1 MPAFAPIRAGFAAA
15 LLALATVVQ
24 PLAADTPRH
33 AIAMYGEPALPPDL
47 VSLPYANPDAPKGG
61 RIVFGELGGFD
72 SLNPFI
78 LKGRAPWGVSSFTV
92 ETLMARS
99 WDEPFTLYGRL
110 AESITTDDARSY
122 AEFTL
127 RPEARFADGSPVTVD
142 DVIWSFQ
149 TLGTQG
155 NPRYRAAYQKVARV
169 SQTGPHTVRFDFAEA
184 DRELPL
190 ILGLRPILKRAQWEG
205 RDFTDSGLEAPIG
218 SGPYEVAAYEP
229 GRFITYRR
237 RADWWGADLPIN
249 RGQHNLD
256 EIRFDYYAD
265 ASALFEAFKA
275 GEIMSF
281 REQSITRWTSGY
293 DFPAMR
299 AGQVVQ
305 SEIPHGRPSGI
316 SGLTFNTRRAVF
328 ADWRVRQAL
337 IEAFNFEFVNTT
349 LNAGVPPRITS
360 YFSNSGL
367 GMAQGPAR
375 PEVAKL
381 LTPFAGSLPP
391 DALDSLALPVTDG
404 AEANRA
410 GIRRAAQ
417 LLSEAGWQVREGVL
431 RNAAGEAFAFEVL
444 LPQGAS
450 DMQAV
455 VNIYAS
461 ALERLGIALR
471 IATVD
476 AAQYNARITEY
487 DFDMTAMTR
496 GMSLSPGTEQKLY
509 WGSFG
514 VDTPGTRNWPG
525 VNSPAVDAMIERLLT
540 STARADF
547 DAAAQALDRALMA
560 GRYVIPLWYSDM
572 GRLAH
577 DARLKYPKRLPVY
590 GDWIG
595 FQPDVWWYEG

>member
-1 MPAFAPIRAGFAAA
+1 MPPFARIRSTLGAVLMAAFAAVGAS
-15 LLALATVVQ
+15 
-24 PLAADTPRH
+24 AADTPRH
-33 AIAMYGEPALPPDL
+33 AIAMYGDPALPPDF
-47 VSLPYANPDAPKGG
+47 VSFPYVNPDAPKGG
-61 RIVFGELGGFD
+61 KIIFGELGGFD
-72 SLNPFI
+72 SMNPFI
-78 LKGRAPWGVSSFTV
+78 LKGRAPWGISSFTV
-92 ETLMARS
+92 ETLLGRS

-110 AESITTDDARSY
+110 AESVMTDPARSY
-122 AEFTL
+122 VEFSL

-142 DVIWSFQ
+142 DVIWSFE

-169 SQTGPHTVRFDFAEA
+169 SQTGPQAVRFEFTEV

-205 RDFTDSGLEAPIG
+205 RDFTQSGLEVPIG

-237 RADWWGADLPIN
+237 RADWWGADLPVN
-249 RGQHNLD
+249 RGQHNLG

-281 REQSITRWTSGY
+281 RDPSSTRWSSGY

-299 AGQVVQ
+299 TGQVVQ

-316 SGLTFNTRRAVF
+316 SGLAFNTRRAVF

-349 LNAGVPPRITS
+349 LNGGTPPRIAS

-375 PEVAKL
+375 PGVAAL
-381 LTPFAGSLPP
+381 LAPFADTLPP
-391 DALDSLALPVTDG
+391 DALASLALPVSDG
-404 AEANRA
+404 SEANRA
-410 GIRRAAQ
+410 GIRSALRLMA
-417 LLSEAGWQVREGVL
+417 EAGWEVRDGVM
-431 RNAAGEAFAFEVL
+431 RNAAGEAFSFEVL

-455 VNIYAS
+455 VNIYAA
-461 ALERLGIALR
+461 ALERMGIALR

-514 VDTPGTRNWPG
+514 VETPGTRNWPG

-540 STARADF
+540 SVSMEDF
-547 DAAAQALDRALMA
+547 NAAAQALDRALMA
-560 GRYVIPLWYSDM
+560 GRYVIPLWYSNIS
-572 GRLAH
+572 RLAH
-577 DARLKYPKRLPVY
+577 DARLKFPDRLPVY

-595 FQPDVWWYEG
+595 FQPDVWWYQE